1 MSEKFSK
8 NCLTG
13 QLITKRVLISL
24 KFYVIFETVFW
35 QFLTLFR
42 HFWSR
47 SIYWHFCIFETKKL
61 RIFKTFLTFLDVTQ
75 KWIKTDFKMNISWP
89 KAAFNK
95 IVCEINLIISLLW
108 LLMTE
113 PGHLYSN
120 NHKISHYK
128 LNQVLTDIV
137 LSFNRVTMLR
147 NLARTWLLTKPVFEP
162 EFKTRNCFGP
172 CSGLGGMPLDI
183 WSIDVLFEFRD
194 F

>member
-1 MSEKFSK
+1 MIPREDRNVRNFSMTK
-8 NCLTG
+8 IQEIIKIYLTG
-13 QLITKRVLISL
+13 IFWHLWDCFRSTFGPFPTFLVQVSL
-24 KFYVIFETVFW
+24 
-35 QFLTLFR
+35 
-42 HFWSR
+42 
-47 SIYWHFCIFETKKL
+47 
-61 RIFKTFLTFLDVTQ
+61 LTFLYFRNE
-75 KWIKTDFKMNISWP
+75 KNLEFSKIFWHLSMSLKNESKTDLKMNIPWP

-147 NLARTWLLTKPVFEP
+147 NLATTWLLTKTVFEP
-162 EFKTRNCFGP
+162 EFKTRDCFG
-172 CSGLGGMPLDI
+172 L
-183 WSIDVLFEFRD
+183 
-194 F
+194 